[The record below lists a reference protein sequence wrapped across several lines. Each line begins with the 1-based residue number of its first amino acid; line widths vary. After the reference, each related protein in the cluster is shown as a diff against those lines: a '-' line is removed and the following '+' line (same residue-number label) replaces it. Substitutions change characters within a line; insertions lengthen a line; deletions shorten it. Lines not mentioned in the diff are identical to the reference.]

1 MKPEDRFGLSGIE
14 RRQQAIRD
22 AGKPAKPNGEE
33 RIGRALVNLPW
44 LIVAA
49 IGLLVWLMK

>member
-1 MKPEDRFGLSGIE
+1 MKPEERFDLSAIE

-33 RIGRALVNLPW
+33 RIGRALINLPW

-49 IGLLVWLMK
+49 IVLLVWLMK

>member
-1 MKPEDRFGLSGIE
+1 MKPEERFGLSAIE

-22 AGKPAKPNGEE
+22 AGKPAKPGKEE

-44 LIVAA
+44 LIVVA

>member
-1 MKPEDRFGLSGIE
+1 MKPEDRFGLSAIE

-22 AGKPAKPNGEE
+22 ADKPTKPGGEE